1 MATSHKTPFEVIRS
15 ESNKGARLE
24 VPEWWQSSKGGG
36 RGDRGGSS
44 DPERRRGLAAW
55 LAEPIRLRVARGLA
69 ILIVLLV
76 LAILVGAYQLGRQRA
91 GAGAEAGL
99 ARSKERLNE
108 LRNQPVDSLLLRS
121 VAATEGGA
129 GPAEGDPASAAGV
142 AANPGGSRPANRT
155 ASRQARVP
163 GLNYFCLVTVPEAN
177 RAELEKARQ
186 FLKQNRVDAIIQPV
200 DNSQLQLIALPGFA
214 RPYSP
219 EAEEFKSLLRV
230 LGRAYKAK
238 DGGTDWSDLY
248 AIKYSP

>member
-36 RGDRGGSS
+36 RGGRGGSS
-44 DPERRRGLAAW
+44 EPERRRGLAAW

-76 LAILVGAYQLGRQRA
+76 LAMLIGAYQLGQRA

-121 VAATEGGA
+121 VAATDGGA
-129 GPAEGDPASAAGV
+129 GAAESPASAAGA
-142 AANPGGSRPANRT
+142 AANPGGAQPANRT
-155 ASRQARVP
+155 GARQARVP

-186 FLKQNRVDAIIQPV
+186 FLRQNRVDAIIQPV
-200 DNSQLQLIALPGFA
+200 DNHQLQLIALPGFA